1 MQMPLKAYIPHAST
15 QCERVFSTGT
25 FGLGFNRTAGVYWV
39 VVAVVV
45 VRCATE
51 VEVEM
56 EVEVA
61 VGKEFFVEGF

>member
-1 MQMPLKAYIPHAST
+1 
-15 QCERVFSTGT
+15 
-25 FGLGFNRTAGVYWV
+25 VYWV
-39 VVAVVV
+39 VVAGVV

-51 VEVEM
+51 V